1 MSKFYQEIDISS
13 FHVDRIDTKIRYV
26 DFYHEN
32 RHIHSDMLILST
44 YQADMYKLRCKIDMN
59 ASSSTLNNTDPWQAN
74 QPYNQLPNLP
84 PNIDV
89 ETKAVLKQCIEAR
102 AKLAELKQASMLI
115 PNDSILI
122 HIIPLLEAKD
132 SSEIENIVT
141 TTDELFRYAE
151 QSENANNATKE
162 ALRYRNALYQGITSI
177 KERPFS
183 TQTAIEVCRTIK
195 GVNLDIRSITGTSL
209 TNSVTGE
216 TIYTPP
222 VGETVI
228 REKLANWEQFLHYHD
243 ELDPLIKMAIAHY
256 QFEAIHPFTDGNGRT
271 GRILNMLYLMHE
283 NLLNLPILY
292 LSRYIIQT
300 KEDYYRLLLGVT
312 KDQDWI
318 SWVLYILKGITQSC
332 EWTIH
337 KIEAIRLLHV
347 DTSEYIKAK
356 APNVYSR
363 ELVDAIF
370 EQPYIRISTV
380 VNKQI
385 AKRQTASNYLVKL
398 VELGVLQE
406 VDAGREKLFLHQHL
420 IDLLVEN
427 KRITYHP

>member
-1 MSKFYQEIDISS
+1 
-13 FHVDRIDTKIRYV
+13 
-26 DFYHEN
+26 
-32 RHIHSDMLILST
+32 
-44 YQADMYKLRCKIDMN
+44 MN
-59 ASSSTLNNTDPWQAN
+59 ASSSTLNNTDTWQAN

-318 SWVLYILKGITQSC
+318 SWVLYILKGITQTC

-347 DTSEYIKAK
+347 DTSEYIKAI

-370 EQPYIRISTV
+370 EQPYIRIGTV